1 MPLVLDPP
9 KIAPPPQDQR
19 ATFARR
25 ITISA
30 IRLLSIL
37 AIAALLGGGWYLA
50 KKGFGRQ
57 WRYRVVEELHK
68 RGVEASI
75 RRLTLDPFRGLVA
88 QDVRIF
94 DYKNRETTLARISE
108 VSLDINYAA
117 FIHRQPFLNAI
128 DVRNAEMTLPIKRAK
143 GQKEKPQLKN
153 FYAHI
158 YFPPEQIYVSEAEGN
173 FCGMRI
179 SLTGQLIKREDYQPS
194 PPLSEE
200 ERQKRMAILQR
211 IVTEL
216 QKFSFPGGA
225 PTLQVK
231 FSGDIAEI
239 ENARVEATLRG
250 ERVRRDK
257 YEIREFVAAAEWADR
272 ALTLTQCQW
281 KDGMGTF
288 AGRGSWNGRSNE
300 AKFQARSSIELKSLL
315 EVLGYAEALA
325 DTTFPASPVIEVS
338 GEGKIGE
345 RPKIIGQATASSF
358 TYRTLPFSDLAVN
371 FSWDGQQTLLRDLHV
386 RHQSGQLAAELYDA
400 PGDFRLNIDSTINP
414 GALRPL
420 VSAGLQK
427 FLGEWEWQRSPS
439 VRLAIRGLDHN
450 PNSWRGDGTIA
461 LDRTRFRG
469 VWMDN
474 ATANVRFGDGAVT
487 YDNLRVTRDEGI
499 GTGTFT
505 YDYKNH
511 EVRFSHIKSSLRPA
525 EVIMWIDPKLKKTVL
540 PYKFRHTPNTTA
552 NGVYQFRGGKN
563 TRLEIGVEAP
573 GGMDYVFLGKTLP
586 FDRISGTLI
595 ITNDRLQLAD
605 LKGGLFSGT
614 TRGDADIS
622 LAKKDARYRANLA
635 LNGIDFPRL
644 TELYSQ
650 GKTANGQLSGTYD
663 FTGVGGD
670 ARTMRGSGK
679 VQVSNGDVFAIP
691 VFGPLSEIL
700 NQFLP
705 GSGYSIA
712 RKATAN
718 FTVKDGVIHTDDF
731 DVAGKL
737 FGMVGHG
744 DVHFLDDKLDFD
756 LRISANGP
764 GRVLTPM
771 YKLFEYHG
779 EGSLK
784 KPSWH
789 PKRF

>member
-1 MPLVLDPP
+1 MPPVLESPP
-9 KIAPPPQDQR
+9 PPAPPRDRPP
-19 ATFARR
+19 TFARR
-25 ITISA
+25 FTISA
-30 IRLLSIL
+30 IRFLSIL
-37 AIAALLGGGWYLA
+37 TIAALLGGGWYLA

-57 WRYRVVEELHK
+57 WRHRVVEELHK

-75 RRLTLDPFRGLVA
+75 RRITLDPFRGLVA

-128 DVRNAEMTLPIKRAK
+128 DVRNAELTLPIKRAK

-153 FYAHI
+153 FYAHV
-158 YFPPEQIYVSEAEGN
+158 YFPPEQIHVSEAEGN

-179 SLTGQLIKREDYQPS
+179 SLTGQLIKRDDYQPS

-200 ERQKRMAILQR
+200 ERQKRMAIVQR

-225 PTLQVK
+225 PVLQVK
-231 FSGDIAEI
+231 FSGDVAEI

-257 YEIREFVAAAEWADR
+257 YEMRDFVAAAEWADR
-272 ALTLTQCQW
+272 ALSLTRCEW
-281 KDGMGTF
+281 KDGTGIF
-288 AGRGSWNGRSNE
+288 SGRGSWSGRSNE
-300 AKFQARSSIELKSLL
+300 AKFQARSSVEVKSLL
-315 EVLGYAEALA
+315 EAFGYAEALA
-325 DTTFPASPVIEVS
+325 DVTFSASPNIEVS

-345 RPKIIGQATASSF
+345 RLKIIGQATASSF
-358 TYRTLPFSDLAVN
+358 TCRSVPLSDLAVN
-371 FSWDGQQTLLRDLHV
+371 FSWDGEHTLLRDLRV
-386 RHQSGQLAAELYDA
+386 RHESGQLAADLYDA

-414 GALRPL
+414 SLLRPL
-420 VSAGLQK
+420 ASPNLQK
-427 FLGEWEWQRSPS
+427 FLGEWEWQRPPS
-439 VRLAIRGLDHN
+439 VRLAIRGQDRN
-450 PNSWRGDGTIA
+450 PNSWRGDGTVT

-487 YDNLRVTRDEGI
+487 YDNLRVTRDEGS
-499 GTGTFT
+499 GTGNFT

-511 EVRFSHIKSSLRPA
+511 EVRVSHIKSSLRPA
-525 EVIMWIDPKLKKTVL
+525 DVIMWIDPKLKKAVL
-540 PYKFRHTPNTTA
+540 PYKFRHPQHVTV

-563 TRLEIGVEAP
+563 TRLELGVDAP

-586 FDRISGTLI
+586 FDHISGKLI

-614 TRGDADIS
+614 TRGGADIS
-622 LAKKDARYRANLA
+622 LSKKDARYRANLA
-635 LNGIDFPRL
+635 LSGIDFPRL
-644 TELYSQ
+644 TELYYQ

-663 FTGVGGD
+663 FTGVGSD
-670 ARTMRGSGK
+670 ARMMRGTGK

-700 NQFLP
+700 NQVLP
-705 GSGYSIA
+705 GAGYSIA
-712 RKATAN
+712 RKATAS

-731 DVAGKL
+731 DVAGRL

-744 DVHFLDDKLDFD
+744 DVHFLDDKLDCD

-764 GRVLTPM
+764 GLVLTPM